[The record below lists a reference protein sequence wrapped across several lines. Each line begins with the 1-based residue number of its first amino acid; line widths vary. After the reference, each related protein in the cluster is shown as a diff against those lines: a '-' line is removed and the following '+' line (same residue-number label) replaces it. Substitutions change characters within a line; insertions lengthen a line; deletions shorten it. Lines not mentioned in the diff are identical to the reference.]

1 MKIIRNDKL
10 IKRNSKISQYV
21 LYIALATLA
30 AGIYFAFTKNSADE
44 IGWAYLFL
52 VPSFLLVQLSSSMGN
67 RWSRSPRPDEVVVQ
81 SLKGLD
87 NQYSLYI
94 YSTAVPHLLVGP
106 AGIWIIKTYF
116 QSGKIFLDKKKNV
129 LKQKGGGN
137 FLSRIFLSESIGNVE
152 RESQDLINKLEKN
165 FQQNDIS
172 DHPEVKVANVFI
184 DPNVELDVRKYN
196 GTVIAS
202 AKLKDFIRRT
212 AKQTNLTTDK
222 VKAVVSKLPAE
233 E

>member
-21 LYIALATLA
+21 LFISLATLA
-30 AGIYFAFTKNSADE
+30 VGIYFALKFNTADK

-52 VPSFLLVQLSSSMGN
+52 IPSFFLVQLSSSMGN

-94 YSTAVPHLLVGP
+94 YTTAAPHLLIGP

-116 QSGKIFLDKKKNV
+116 QSGTIYVDKKKNV

-137 FLSRIFLSESIGNVE
+137 IFSKVFLSEGIGNVE
-152 RESQDLINKLEKN
+152 RESKDLKNRLEKN
-165 FQQNDIS
+165 FQSAGIA
-172 DHPEVKVANVFI
+172 DHPEINAISVFI
-184 DPNVELDVRKYN
+184 DPNVAVDVPKFDE
-196 GTVIAS
+196 TVLTP
-202 AKLKDFIRRT
+202 AKLKDFIRRI
-212 AKQTNLTTDK
+212 AKQVNLPPSK
-222 VKAVVSKLPAE
+222 IEPIVSKLPKE

>member
-21 LYIALATLA
+21 LFIALGTLA
-30 AGIYFAFTKNSADE
+30 AGIYFALTKNTAEE

-52 VPSFLLVQLSSSMGN
+52 VPSFFLVQLSSSMGN

-94 YSTAVPHLLVGP
+94 YTTAVPHLLIGP
-106 AGIWIIKTYF
+106 SGIWIIKTYF
-116 QSGKIFLDKKKNV
+116 QSGTIYVDKKKNI

-137 FLSRIFLSESIGNVE
+137 IFSKVFLSEGIGNVE
-152 RESQDLINKLEKN
+152 RESKDLMNRLEKD
-165 FQQNDIS
+165 FQSAGIT
-172 DHPEVKVANVFI
+172 DHPEIKAMSVFI
-184 DPNVELDVRKYN
+184 DPNVVVDVPKFDEIVL
-196 GTVIAS
+196 TS

-212 AKQTNLTTDK
+212 AKQVNLPMAK
-222 VKAVVSKLPAE
+222 IEPIVSKLPAE